1 MSRDAGTS
9 KHWRRSIDE
18 NAICWLTFDKAES
31 AANTLS
37 AAVLEEL
44 AHELDTVA
52 DTDVRG
58 VVFESAK
65 KTGFILGAD
74 IKEFSRLRDA
84 AEAAEMAGRGQA
96 LLGRIAALDVP
107 TVALVDGFALGG
119 GLELALACDYR
130 VVAESYERTLGLPE
144 VQLGIHPGFG
154 GTVRAVQILGAPLA
168 LDLML
173 SGRSISPREALR
185 SGLVDRVVA
194 QVELRNVAR
203 DLIATRPR
211 LRRAP
216 WYLAL
221 LCRAPLRGFLATRL
235 RREVRRRARPEHYP
249 APYAIIDLWERHGAR
264 GAAAFRDEVASIG
277 RLLVTPTCRNLVRV
291 FELRER
297 LRNLAPKES
306 AVRHVHVVGG
316 GTMGGDIA
324 AWCALKGLTVTLQDR
339 ALEYVE
345 PALARARELFRKR
358 LRAPGEAEA
367 AAARLRVDLAAVEVG
382 AADLV
387 VEAIVEKA
395 DVKRALFRELEPR
408 LRPGALIATN
418 TSSIELETLASA
430 LDRPQR
436 FVGLHFFNPV
446 ASLPLVE
453 VIRGAQTSGE
463 TMQAALS
470 FVTRIGKL
478 PLPCRSAPGFV
489 VNRLLTPYMLEALHA
504 HADGHSLESID
515 AAARSFGMPVGPVEL
530 ADRVGLDVAL
540 HVAEI
545 LSGVL
550 AAAPVDLLR
559 AKVAKG
565 ELGVK
570 TGRGFYGYDS
580 KGKPIKRRGAS
591 RVDAGLADRLLL
603 PLINEAVACL
613 HEGVVADAD
622 LVDAAVIF
630 GAGFAPFTGGPIR
643 YAQQRGVADV
653 VATLRGLA
661 ERFGTR
667 FTPHDGWQQLPAH
680 VVKPLAV
687 GAGGPMLDSG
697 R

>member
-1 MSRDAGTS
+1 MTRAAG
-9 KHWRRSIDE
+9 KAIHWRQSIDE
-18 NAICWLTFDKAES
+18 NAICWLTLDKAES

-44 AHELDTVA
+44 AQELEGLQGTQL
-52 DTDVRG
+52 RG
-58 VVFESAK
+58 TVFESAK

-74 IKEFSRLRDA
+74 IKEFGRLRDA
-84 AEAAEMAGRGQA
+84 AEATEMAARGQA
-96 LLGRIAALDVP
+96 LLGRIARLGAP
-107 TVALVDGFALGG
+107 TVALIDGFALGG

-130 VVAESYERTLGLPE
+130 VAAESYDRTLGLPE

-154 GTVRAVQILGAPLA
+154 GTVRAVEILGAPLA

-185 SGLVDRVVA
+185 AGLVDRVVA
-194 QVELRNVAR
+194 AAELRDAAR
-203 DLIATRPR
+203 SLIAARPR
-211 LRRAP
+211 PRRAP

-221 LCRAPLRGFLATRL
+221 LRRAPLRSFLAARI
-235 RREVRRRARPEHYP
+235 RGEVRRRARPEHYP
-249 APYAIIDLWERHGAR
+249 APYAIVDLWERHGAR
-264 GAAAFRDEVASIG
+264 GGDAYRDEVASIG

-297 LRNLAPKES
+297 LRNLAPKDS
-306 AVRHVHVVGG
+306 VVRHVHVVGG

-324 AWCALKGLTVTLQDR
+324 AWCALKGMTVTVQDR
-339 ALEYVE
+339 ELKYVE
-345 PALARARELFRKR
+345 PALARARELFGKR

-367 AAARLRVDLAAVEVG
+367 AAARLRVDLAAEHVG
-382 AADLV
+382 TADLV
-387 VEAIVEKA
+387 VEAIIEKA
-395 DVKRALFRELEPR
+395 DAKRALFRDLEPK
-408 LRPGALIATN
+408 LKLGALIATN

-430 LDRPQR
+430 LARPER

-453 VIRGAQTSGE
+453 VIRGAQTSAE

-515 AAARSFGMPVGPVEL
+515 AAAKSFGMPMGPVEL

-550 AAAPVDLLR
+550 ATAPPDLLR

-570 TGRGFYGYDS
+570 TGRGFYAYDA
-580 KGKPIKRRGAS
+580 KGKPIKQRGAGRS
-591 RVDAGLADRLLL
+591 DASLADRLLL

-613 HEGVVADAD
+613 NEGVVADSD
-622 LVDAAVIF
+622 LLDAGVIF

-653 VATLRGLA
+653 VATLQGLA

-667 FTPHDGWQQLPAH
+667 FTPHEGWQQLQRPT
-680 VVKPLAV
+680 
-687 GAGGPMLDSG
+687 
-697 R
+697 